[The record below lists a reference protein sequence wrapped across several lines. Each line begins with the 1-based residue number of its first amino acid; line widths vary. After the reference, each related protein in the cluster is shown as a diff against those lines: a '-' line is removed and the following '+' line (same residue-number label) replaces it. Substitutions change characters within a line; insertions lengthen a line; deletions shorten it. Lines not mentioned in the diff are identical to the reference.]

1 MKKNL
6 PALAALFAS
15 ALAFGSTPD
24 LTVSGDGTADGR
36 DASGNAVAAKAEQL
50 EFVPGL
56 RGQAI
61 RFKPGSKLL
70 FEHPGLLGDAGAVSM
85 WVRADW
91 NGWEETSLNRF
102 LLSALNADGKQVF
115 PFWFWNWLRL
125 DLPRDDGSV
134 KSVEAK
140 LIRGNITKNDW
151 VHSSMHS

>member
-56 RGQAI
+56 DR
-61 RFKPGSKLL
+61 
-70 FEHPGLLGDAGAVSM
+70 
-85 WVRADW
+85 
-91 NGWEETSLNRF
+91 
-102 LLSALNADGKQVF
+102 
-115 PFWFWNWLRL
+115 
-125 DLPRDDGSV
+125 
-134 KSVEAK
+134 KSV
-140 LIRGNITKNDW
+140 
-151 VHSSMHS
+151 V

>member
-15 ALAFGSTPD
+15 ALVFGGTPD

-61 RFKPGSKLL
+61 RF
-70 FEHPGLLGDAGAVSM
+70 
-85 WVRADW
+85 
-91 NGWEETSLNRF
+91 
-102 LLSALNADGKQVF
+102 
-115 PFWFWNWLRL
+115 
-125 DLPRDDGSV
+125 
-134 KSVEAK
+134 
-140 LIRGNITKNDW
+140 
-151 VHSSMHS
+151 